1 MNQKFEKAQLVEL
14 WQQVEARLLQ
24 EAEFV
29 QVLGRLRGRSEQLV
43 ALIEQGQ
50 AEFVQA
56 LEEPLGQVLA
66 QEVLAR
72 VQELNQEFDLVEQ
85 TIGLLIESPL
95 AKDYQLGVVLG

>member
-1 MNQKFEKAQLVEL
+1 MNQKFEKAELVEL
-14 WQQVEARLLQ
+14 WQQVENRLLQ

-50 AEFVQA
+50 AELVQA
-56 LEEPLGQVLA
+56 LEEPLGQDLAQQVLA
-66 QEVLAR
+66 QVR
-72 VQELNQEFDLVEQ
+72 DLNQEFDLVEQ
-85 TIGLLIESPL
+85 TIGLMIESPL